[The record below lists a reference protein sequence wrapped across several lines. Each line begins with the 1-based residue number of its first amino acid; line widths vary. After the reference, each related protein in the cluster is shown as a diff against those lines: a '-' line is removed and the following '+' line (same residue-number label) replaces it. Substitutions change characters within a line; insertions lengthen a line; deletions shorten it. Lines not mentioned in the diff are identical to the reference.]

1 MARVEIKTNA
11 QLHHMSRAGII
22 TSRALDAAV
31 AAAKPGVSTAE
42 LNKVFERSLKEQ
54 GGISN
59 FYGYYDYPASIC
71 TSVNHEVVHGIPG
84 DYILQDGDIISIDGG
99 AYIIDPAT
107 KKQWHGDSARTV
119 LVGHTSQV
127 RRDLSDI
134 TREALWHG
142 IAALSHAK
150 KIGEVGIAIEEFVRS
165 ETGDTYGIIEDY
177 VGHGI
182 GTHMHMAPDV
192 LNYAARDLGPKIKPG
207 MAFAIEPMLV
217 TGNTDT
223 TVLEDDWTVITTDR
237 SDACQWEHSVAVH
250 RDGLWVLTAED
261 GEPLNWHASA
271 LSPYRFLSS
280 ICPLW
285 GVHP

>member
-22 TSRALDAAV
+22 TSRALDEAV

-119 LVGHTSQV
+119 LVGHTSQT
-127 RRDLSDI
+127 RRDLSNI

-142 IAALSHAK
+142 IAALAHAK

-165 ETGDTYGIIEDY
+165 ETGNTYGIIEDY

-250 RDGLWVLTAED
+250 RDGIWVLTAED
-261 GEPLNWHASA
+261 GGASELA
-271 LSPYRFLSS
+271 RFG
-280 ICPLW
+280 IIP
-285 GVHP
+285 VPIPK

>member
-1 MARVEIKTNA
+1 M
-11 QLHHMSRAGII
+11 
-22 TSRALDAAV
+22 
-31 AAAKPGVSTAE
+31 
-42 LNKVFERSLKEQ
+42 
-54 GGISN
+54 
-59 FYGYYDYPASIC
+59 
-71 TSVNHEVVHGIPG
+71 NHEVVHGIPG

-119 LVGHTSQV
+119 LVGNTSQA

-182 GTHMHMAPDV
+182 GTQMHMAPDV
-192 LNYAARDLGPKIKPG
+192 LNYSARDLGPKIKPG

-261 GEPLNWHASA
+261 GGASELA
-271 LSPYRFLSS
+271 RFG
-280 ICPLW
+280 IIP
-285 GVHP
+285 VPIPK

>member
-11 QLHHMSRAGII
+11 QLAHMSRAGLI

-31 AAAKPGVSTAE
+31 AAAQPGVSTAE
-42 LNKVFERSLKEQ
+42 INRVFEESLQEQ
-54 GGISN
+54 GGTSN

-84 DYILQDGDIISIDGG
+84 DYRLKEGDILSIDGG

-107 KKQWHGDSARTV
+107 GKQWHGDSARTV
-119 LVGHTSQV
+119 LVGEVSQE
-127 RRDLSDI
+127 RRELSDI
-134 TREALWHG
+134 TRAAMWHG
-142 IAALSHAK
+142 IAALATAK
-150 KIGEVGIAIEEFVRS
+150 NVGEVGVAIEGFVREQS
-165 ETGDTYGIIEDY
+165 GDKYGIIEDY

-182 GTHMHMAPDV
+182 GTQMHMRPDV

-217 TGNTDT
+217 TGGIATR
-223 TVLEDDWTVITTDR
+223 VLQDDWTVVTADG

-250 RDGLWVLTAED
+250 RDGIWVLTAQD
-261 GEPLNWHASA
+261 GGAKELAE
-271 LSPYRFLSS
+271 L
-280 ICPLW
+280 
-285 GVHP
+285 GVEVREIPAD